1 MKTRSYSL
9 CLTTSL
15 FVSLL
20 PILPCAAQTIPNPG
34 FEADVFTVFPGY
46 VSDNAP
52 ITGWTGN
59 FPNRHGLNPSGG
71 SPFADNGII
80 PEGAQVAFIQSDSFD
95 STLQTTISGL
105 TSGQTYQITFRA
117 NARTANVPALRLLI
131 NNNLLIASNV
141 TPVGVGNPYRW
152 VSAYFTAT
160 GPTAALT
167 VSNAAGGDN
176 TLVIDD
182 FTIAP
187 TTSPWSYTAWTDAAT
202 TGVDSGYIYT
212 HAFNFGSGAS
222 FRINDVPFTGIA
234 GGNPA
239 VAGKLTTSGFPAVLP
254 NDPNLLNDANALDD
268 GSRTMATAF
277 LYNGFPGSVTLSGLT
292 PGKSYKLSL
301 FSVGW
306 EEVGNRWATFR
317 SGNEQR
323 SIDQD
328 AFDNNNGVRV
338 DYTYTAD
345 ATGSLTVLTQPI
357 SGNSFHLYGI
367 ANREAALSPVPIIT
381 EQPARALGFVGGTVT
396 FSARAAGAPTLTYK
410 WFRNGVEIP
419 GETSTTLTLNV
430 TSAATQS
437 GFYTFRATN
446 GTSSSLSN
454 AAFLEVYAPVAGALF
469 STGVDATGVLLA
481 PTEIDPHYTLVENPD
496 NIGVTDAFVQ
506 EAIPSPP
513 WVANSLTSSWI
524 GPRAN
529 TAGAAGPDPTVYLY
543 RTALDLTGKPT
554 NGIITGSY
562 ATDNLGQAIK
572 VNGTTATGVPQGT
585 NFGVL
590 APFRIRAESLPA
602 ATLTAGVNNLDFE
615 VVNAGAGYTGLRVE
629 DLAYSVVPTGI
640 APVVITPPVGGT
652 VVTGSSVTLSVEA
665 YGSANLSY
673 QWTRNNTNLAGA
685 TASTFTIGSFS
696 AAQNGDYAVKVTN
709 PNGNVTSSIATLTAS
724 NVPPNI
730 TADPVSADVAVGE
743 SITFSFTA
751 EGSTPFTYQWSLGNT
766 DIPLATG
773 STYTVSSAT
782 RANAGTYKVKVTNAY
797 GDDTSAVATLGVFD
811 AIPGIYN
818 TGVDDTG
825 AALADSDFDPHYIL
839 QINPGG
845 TDQVPATVHSSTV
858 FPIVAGPW
866 LANNG
871 SSKWI
876 SPLTDSVSA
885 SGLAFDG
892 GEGPGT
898 FVYRTTVDLTAFYL
912 PSVKITGGWATDNL
926 GPALRVNGTAT
937 GLVNT
942 AQFPALTS
950 FTISLA
956 NAAFVQG
963 VNTIDFLVQ
972 NQDATAGYTGL
983 RVDQLRALGKLLPP
997 MPPLTITLNGS
1008 GQPVISFT
1016 GVAGTSYPIQRSTE
1030 LSSGWSEIATVVA
1043 GPGGAV
1049 QYTDANPPVG
1059 RAFYRT
1065 AILVP

>member
-1 MKTRSYSL
+1 
-9 CLTTSL
+9 
-15 FVSLL
+15 VSLL
-20 PILPCAAQTIPNPG
+20 PILPSSAQTIPNAG

-46 VSDNAP
+46 VSGNSP
-52 ITGWTGN
+52 ITGWIGN
-59 FPNRHGLNPSGG
+59 FPSRHGLNPSGG

-80 PEGAQVAFIQSDSFD
+80 PEGAQVAFIQSDSND
-95 STLQTTISGL
+95 STLETTISGL

-117 NARTANVPALRLLI
+117 NARRFNTAVLNFLVDGALLV
-131 NNNLLIASNV
+131 NSNV
-141 TPVGVGNPYRW
+141 TPVGAGNPYRW
-152 VSAYFTAT
+152 VSGYFTAT
-160 GPTAALT
+160 AATAVMT
-167 VSNAAGGDN
+167 VTVKTTVNDDNDPNNDDN

-187 TTSPWSYTAWTDAAT
+187 TTSPWSYAAWTDEAT
-202 TGVDSGYIYT
+202 TGLESAYIYT

-222 FRINDVPFTGIA
+222 FLLAGVPFTGVA

-239 VAGKLTTSGFPAVLP
+239 VPGKLTTSGFDGVFA
-254 NDPNLLNDANALDD
+254 NDGNSLNDA
-268 GSRTMATAF
+268 SRPLANDF
-277 LYNGFPGSVTLSGLT
+277 VYNGFPGNVTLSGLT

-306 EEVGNRWATFR
+306 EGVGNRWATFR
-317 SGNEQR
+317 SGTEQL
-323 SIDQD
+323 SVDQD
-328 AFDNNNGVRV
+328 GFDNNNGIRV

-367 ANREAALSPVPIIT
+367 ANRGFELSPTPIIT
-381 EQPARALGFVGGTVT
+381 AQPARALAIVGSTAT
-396 FSARAAGAPTLTYK
+396 FTASAAGAPPLTYK
-410 WFRNGVEIP
+410 WYRNNVEIP
-419 GETSTTLTLNV
+419 GETTTTLTLNV
-430 TSAATQS
+430 TSAATQA

-446 GTSSSLSN
+446 GTSSALSN
-454 AAFLEVYAPVAGALF
+454 PAFLEVYESIPGVVF
-469 STGVDATGVLLA
+469 NTGVDATGVPLA
-481 PTEIDPHYTLVENPD
+481 PAELDPHYTLVENPQ
-496 NIGVTDAFVQ
+496 NVGVPDAFVQ

-524 GPRAN
+524 GPLAN
-529 TAGAAGPDPTVYLY
+529 TGGAAGPDPTVYVY
-543 RTALDLTGKPT
+543 RTALDLTGQPT
-554 NGIITGSY
+554 SGILTGGY
-562 ATDNLGQAIK
+562 ASDNTGRAIK
-572 VNGTTATGVPQGT
+572 INGATAPGVTPST
-585 NFGVL
+585 NFAVL
-590 APFRIRAESLPA
+590 APFRIRMESLPA
-602 ATLTAGVNNLDFE
+602 ATLTAGVNNVEFE
-615 VVNAGAGYTGLRVE
+615 VVNAGVGPTGLRVE
-629 DLAYSVVPTGI
+629 DLVYSVVPTAI
-640 APVVITPPVGGT
+640 APVVITPPVGGAI
-652 VVTGSSVTLSVEA
+652 VSGSPVTLSVEA

-673 QWTRNNTNLAGA
+673 QWTRNSTNLAGA
-685 TASTFTIGSFS
+685 TASTYTIGSFS

-709 PNGNVTSSIATLTAS
+709 PHGNVTSTIATLIAS
-724 NVPPNI
+724 NIPPNI
-730 TADPVSADVAVGE
+730 TADPVSADVAMGD

-751 EGSTPFTYQWSLGNT
+751 EGSTPFTYQWSQGNT

-773 STYTVSSAT
+773 STYTINSAT
-782 RANAGTYKVKVTNAY
+782 RADAGTYKVRVTNAY
-797 GDDTSAVATLGVFD
+797 GNDTSAEATLAVFD
-811 AIPGIYN
+811 RIPGIYN

-825 AALADSDFDPHYIL
+825 AALADSDFDPHYVL

-845 TDQVPATVHSSTV
+845 TDQVPASVHSSTV

-876 SPLTDSVSA
+876 SSLAESGSA

-912 PSVKITGGWATDNL
+912 PSVKITGGWAMDNL
-926 GPALRVNGTAT
+926 GQALRVNGAAT
-937 GLVNT
+937 GLVNN
-942 AQFPALTS
+942 AGFQALTS
-950 FTISLA
+950 FTISPA
-956 NAAFVQG
+956 NATFVQG

-972 NQDATAGYTGL
+972 NRDANTGYTGL

-1030 LSSGWSEIATVVA
+1030 LSSGWSEISTIVA

-1049 QYTDANPPVG
+1049 QYTDTNPPAG
-1059 RAFYRT
+1059 RAYYRT
-1065 AILVP
+1065 AVLVP

>member
-1 MKTRSYSL
+1 MKTKSYSL

-20 PILPCAAQTIPNPG
+20 PILPSAAQTIPNPG
-34 FEADVFTVFPGY
+34 FEADVFSVFPGY
-46 VSDNAP
+46 VSGNSP

-59 FPNRHGLNPSGG
+59 FPSSHGLNPSAG
-71 SPFADNGII
+71 SPFADNGVI
-80 PEGAQVAFIQSDSFD
+80 PQGAQVAFIQNNSNDS
-95 STLQTTISGL
+95 SLETTISGL

-117 NARTANVPALRLLI
+117 NARNGNVPVLNFLI
-131 NNNLLIASNV
+131 DNNLLVNSNV
-141 TPVGVGNPYRW
+141 TSVGAGNPYRW

-160 GPTAALT
+160 AATAVLT
-167 VSNAAGGDN
+167 VKNTANADN
-176 TLVIDD
+176 TIVIDD

-187 TTSPWSYTAWTDAAT
+187 TTSPWSYTAWTDEAT
-202 TGVDSGYIYT
+202 TGLDSAYIYT

-222 FRINDVPFTGIA
+222 FLLGGVPFTGVG

-239 VAGKLTTSGFPAVLP
+239 VPGKLTTSGFDGVFA
-254 NDPNLLNDANALDD
+254 NDPNTLNDA
-268 GSRTMATAF
+268 SRPMANDF
-277 LYNGFPGSVTLSGLT
+277 VYNGFPGNVTLSGLT

-306 EEVGNRWATFR
+306 EGVGNRWATFR
-317 SGNEQR
+317 AGADQR

-328 AFDNNNGVRV
+328 GFDNNNGIRV
-338 DYTYTAD
+338 DYSYTAD

-367 ANREAALSPVPIIT
+367 ANRETVLSPTPIIT
-381 EQPARALGFVGGTVT
+381 AHPARALGFVGGTTT
-396 FSARAAGAPTLTYK
+396 FTASAAGAPPLTYK

-419 GETSTTLTLNV
+419 GETTTTLTLNV

-437 GFYTFRATN
+437 GFYTFRAAN
-446 GTSSSLSN
+446 GTSSALSN
-454 AAFLEVYAPVAGALF
+454 AAFLEVYEPLPGALF
-469 STGVDATGVLLA
+469 NTGVDAAGVPLA
-481 PTEIDPHYTLVENPD
+481 SGELDPHYTLVENPD
-496 NIGVTDAFVQ
+496 NVGVTDAFIQDGGAFPIV
-506 EAIPSPP
+506 AGP
-513 WVANSLTSSWI
+513 WIANSGTSVWI
-524 GPRAN
+524 GPRSN
-529 TAGAAGPDPTVYLY
+529 TSAAAGPNPTVYLY
-543 RTALDLTGKPT
+543 RTSLNLTGKPT
-554 NGIITGSY
+554 SGIITGGY
-562 ATDNLGQAIK
+562 ASDNTGRSIK
-572 VNGTTATGVPQGT
+572 VNGTTAPGVPQST

-590 APFRIRAESLPA
+590 LPFTIRTESLPA
-602 ATLTAGVNNLDFE
+602 ATVIAGVNNLDFE
-615 VVNAGAGYTGLRVE
+615 IVNEGAGYTGLRV
-629 DLAYSVVPTGI
+629 DNLAYSVVPTGI

-652 VVTGSSVTLSVEA
+652 IVTGSPVTLSVQA

-673 QWTRNNTNLAGA
+673 QWTRNNTNLAGE

-709 PNGNVTSSIATLTAS
+709 PHGNVTSSIATLTAS

-773 STYTVSSAT
+773 STYTISSAT

-797 GDDTSAVATLGVFD
+797 GNDTSAQATLAVFD
-811 AIPGIYN
+811 RIPGIYN

-876 SPLTDSVSA
+876 SSLADSGSA

-926 GPALRVNGTAT
+926 GPALRVNGAAT
-937 GLVNT
+937 GLVNN

-950 FTISLA
+950 FTISPA
-956 NAAFVQG
+956 NATFVQG

-972 NQDATAGYTGL
+972 NQDANAGYTGL

-1049 QYTDANPPVG
+1049 QYTDTNPPAG